1 MREWLHGARRTG
13 GGYARLAG
21 VLLLGLAAGSA
32 RADDL
37 LGPYVGATFG
47 KAWLDTSNGLIGGFG
62 SDKSASQIIVGWR
75 PIPELAAELEYINFG
90 HSSGTSTYQLSSVPL
105 TNDASRKG
113 IAAFGI
119 LYLPTPVNV
128 DFYLKV
134 GLSKLHTQ
142 VNTTVGTC
150 PMGGDCPPLVSPP
163 PVDTT
168 GVGVAGGGGVM
179 YRFRFIE
186 LRADY
191 ARFVAV
197 GGNPYLATIGLT
209 FTF

>member
-1 MREWLHGARRTG
+1 MREWLCGARRTG
-13 GGYARLAG
+13 WHARLACL
-21 VLLLGLAAGSA
+21 LLLGLAAGSA

-37 LGPYVGATFG
+37 LGPYVGASFG
-47 KAWLDTSNGLIGGFG
+47 KAWLDASNGLIGGFG
-62 SDKSASQIIVGWR
+62 SDKSASQLIVGWR
-75 PIPELAAELEYINFG
+75 PIPELAAELEYVNFG
-90 HSSGTSTYQLSSVPL
+90 HSSGFSSDQGVPL

-113 IAAFGI
+113 LAAFGI

-128 DFYLKV
+128 DFYLKA
-134 GLSKLHTQ
+134 GISKLHTR
-142 VNTTVGTC
+142 VDTTVGSC
-150 PMGGDCPPLVSPP
+150 PMGENCPPLVSPP

-168 GVGVAGGGGVM
+168 GVGIAGGGGVM

-191 ARFVAV
+191 ARFAAV